1 MKRIFIIIAITIT
14 FLGILISAS
23 PFILQLTG
31 LDEPLKK
38 RLLEKVFPDEENAVL
53 ELDDFTIGI
62 NGISID
68 QISYISE
75 DGSLEL
81 LIDAIEINLD
91 VINLFRHKAG
101 LNNLIS
107 RIHID
112 KPRLI
117 LHYRHQEEEGAKP
130 ISAGTRIPAEKIEYL
145 LKQTPDILVHSGKV
159 ILAGSDGSYF
169 SIAQNLD
176 GALTVEDSLITL
188 SGGVLSS
195 QEKNFNMRAHYNL
208 RDANFRAEVEIK
220 DYVVNNNIAARFSRE
235 FTDAFN
241 LHNGRIA
248 GKLKARGQF
257 ASLDSLVLNGQLHL
271 EDISGDLSGTAFDSL
286 SCLVNVRN
294 NSLAIDEGRLSFQN
308 TPVSFSAG
316 IKNIFH
322 PVIAGRIYNEAIRIR
337 NIPAFST
344 LPWDSGYVSLRAQY
358 RFDRELTVKGLVLA
372 PDFLFA
378 GSRFSNLKINWDY
391 AGKQLRL
398 EDLRLNS
405 IFGAF
410 SGRGR
415 YDLPTQALSMELD
428 AKNYSQQ
435 HLVFD
440 KLSNAGHDMGLR
452 LNVNFK
458 NGYVNGR
465 WHYALVRTDTLWST
479 FGAIKGNGKNLK
491 ISTRYSS
498 DKDFKFDAL
507 VSDYLSDP
515 KISYMDI
522 SDFPFHR
529 MTSDPLVHSLRKKI
543 RTTAHLS
550 GTINDLRGALLF
562 RKKNRPDT
570 LFSATTHILNLTG
583 EKHSLKGEISVGQL
597 IGEYSVDISRSFLGS
612 YFNFENTLKGDF
624 FIDLNQPS
632 TLSGNIKL
640 NHFKLYKL
648 AGLKPGDDYKTQAYL
663 DGKVNI
669 SGSLKEPRLDGYIS
683 GDRFV
688 FNDQGYFKPE
698 LKIRVNRTRLAVDTL
713 NIFQNN
719 RPILTGRA
727 TWHFLN
733 DQIFGYA
740 GGDNIDLATIFKA
753 MGLSGE
759 VLTGD
764 AAYNFSL
771 KGTSRR
777 PFMQAGINVNNGML
791 NNIAFDRL
799 TLKVDDRL
807 DSTGTFLNPDAH
819 ILEIEDFSL
828 VKSGRYHLYGVGT
841 LPLSANREMDIA
853 LKFDGDI
860 FHYLNHWVPFFRDG
874 ASFSDINAKLRGRRN
889 DLKLVAADITIDR
902 GELWL
907 ADVARHVQ
915 DISTHIVLEEGSG
928 KVDIKHFTAFV
939 DNEYL
944 KIHTVRDL
952 PVVDGRKLK
961 HWNFKG
967 LGLDFGILAMETS
980 GEGVNIH
987 LPGLMY
993 ANETGHIHLQG
1004 RSGQPYFYFAGPIRH
1019 PTVFGEVVLNN
1030 SQVTFPFVVSGKPG
1044 KRKSP
1049 VQEFLANMEWDILV
1063 RAGKDVSYRRDIPAY
1078 IDNVRA
1084 ELTVDEG
1091 SPGLDFTGII
1101 KKGTFRPQGS
1111 LVSSRG
1117 RLEYLDL
1124 NFKVD
1129 RFNISFNRNEQMP
1142 EVSGRAWTTIR
1153 DSVGAIPKTIYLQ
1166 LYAVDP
1172 KTGNERRQGNWEDFK
1187 FKLVSADPTIGE
1199 TQEQVMAYLGYSAEN
1214 IRQKATTVGGAI
1226 TERYL
1231 IRPLLRPL
1239 EKALENNLGID
1250 LVRFNSNIAR
1260 NLFYSSVGRQ
1270 VGGNKNSIIN
1280 PFYSGNSY
1288 LYLMSSSE
1296 VTLGKYLSENLYLS
1310 YTGQLVSVYD
1320 NTETGFD
1327 FNHSIGLEYRFFR
1340 NMLIEFEWDRELMS
1354 YYNFANQRQYLEDFK
1369 IRFRHSFTF

>member
-1 MKRIFIIIAITIT
+1 MKRIFVIIAITLT

-23 PFILQLTG
+23 PMLLRWTG
-31 LDEPLKK
+31 LDEPLKR
-38 RLLEKVFPDEENAVL
+38 RLLAKVFPDKENAVL
-53 ELDDFTIGI
+53 ELDDFSIGI

-81 LIDAIEINLD
+81 LIDAIQINLD
-91 VINLFRHKAG
+91 VINLFRHRAG

-117 LHYRHQEEEGAKP
+117 LHYRHEAGDTLIEGG
-130 ISAGTRIPAEKIEYL
+130 SRIPASKIEYL

-169 SIAQNLD
+169 SIAQNLE

-188 SGGVLSS
+188 SGGLLSS
-195 QEKNFNMRAHYNL
+195 QDKNFNMRAHYNL
-208 RDANFRAEVEIK
+208 GDANFRAEVEIK
-220 DYVVNNNIAARFSRE
+220 NYVVNNNIATKFSRE
-235 FTDAFN
+235 FTDAFKLGNGHISGN
-241 LHNGRIA
+241 LN
-248 GKLKARGQF
+248 ARGQF
-257 ASLDSLVLNGQLHL
+257 ASLDSLLLSGRLRL
-271 EDISGDLSGTAFDSL
+271 ENISGNIAGSGFDSL
-286 SCLVNVRN
+286 NCRLQIRN
-294 NSLAIDEGRLSFQN
+294 NRLTVDDGRLLFQEI
-308 TPVSFSAG
+308 PVKFTTA

-322 PVIAGRIYNEAIRIR
+322 PVPTGNIQNSAIPIKRI
-337 NIPAFST
+337 PVFST
-344 LPWDSGYVSLRAQY
+344 MPWDSGTVSVNA
-358 RFDRELTVKGLVLA
+358 RFRYENGLTAEGLVETPA
-372 PDFLFA
+372 FVFA
-378 GSRFSNLKINWDY
+378 GSRFADLNIKWNY
-391 AGKQLRL
+391 AGNKLHLGDFRL
-398 EDLRLNS
+398 KS
-405 IFGAF
+405 VFGAF
-410 SGRGR
+410 KGRGS
-415 YDLPTQALSMELD
+415 YDLRGQILSLGLE
-428 AKNYSQQ
+428 ARNISRQ
-435 HLVFD
+435 HLIFD
-440 KLSNAGHDMGLR
+440 KLSDAEHDMGIR
-452 LNVNFK
+452 LNVNLK
-458 NGYVNGR
+458 NGYVRGR
-465 WHYALVRTDTLWST
+465 WRYALVRTDTLWST
-479 FGAIKGNGKNLK
+479 FGTIRGNGQKLN
-491 ISTRYSS
+491 IITRYSS
-498 DKDFKFDAL
+498 DKAFQFDAL
-507 VSDYLSDP
+507 ISDYLSDP
-515 KISYMDI
+515 RIRYLNVT
-522 SDFPFHR
+522 DFPFYR

-543 RTTAHLS
+543 QTSAHLS
-550 GTINDLRGALLF
+550 GTINDLKGAILF
-562 RKKNRPDT
+562 RRKNKPDT

-583 EKHSLKGEISVGQL
+583 KKHTFTGHVNVGQL
-597 IGEYSVDISRSFLGS
+597 IGDYRVDMTRDFLGS
-612 YFNFENTLKGDF
+612 DFNFENMLKGNF
-624 FIDLNQPS
+624 VIDLSRNS
-632 TLSGNIKL
+632 ALSGDIQL
-640 NHFKLYKL
+640 DRFKLYKL
-648 AGLKPGDDYKTQAYL
+648 AGMKPGDDYKTQAYL
-663 DGKVNI
+663 DGSIQIGGN
-669 SGSLKEPRLDGYIS
+669 LKEPRLEGYIS
-683 GDRFV
+683 GDQFV

-698 LKIRVNRTRLAVDTL
+698 LKVSINRRRLVVDTL

-719 RPILTGRA
+719 RTIFTGQA
-727 TWHFLN
+727 TWLFLN

-740 GGDNIDLATIFKA
+740 GGDNVDVATIFKA
-753 MGLSGE
+753 LGLPGD
-759 VLTGD
+759 VLTGE
-764 AAYNFSL
+764 AAYNLSL
-771 KGTSRR
+771 KGTSRK
-777 PFMQAGINVNNGML
+777 PFLQAGININNGRL

-807 DSTGTFLNPDAH
+807 DTSGTFLNPAAH

-841 LPLSANREMDIA
+841 LPLSENREMDIA

-915 DISTHIVLEEGSG
+915 NISTHIVLAEGSG
-928 KVDIKHFTAFV
+928 KVDIKHFTAYV
-939 DNEYL
+939 DDNYL

-980 GEGVNIH
+980 GEGVDIH

-993 ANETGHIHLQG
+993 ENETGDIHLQG

-1030 SQVTFPFVVSGKPG
+1030 AQVTFPFVVSGKPG
-1044 KRKSP
+1044 KRKNP
-1049 VQEFLANMEWDILV
+1049 VEEFLANMEWDILV

-1280 PFYSGNSY
+1280 PFYSGTSY

>member
-1 MKRIFIIIAITIT
+1 MKRILVIIAITLS
-14 FLGILISAS
+14 FLGIFISAT
-23 PFILQLTG
+23 PFLLKITG
-31 LDEPLKK
+31 LDIPLKK
-38 RLLEKVFPDEENAVL
+38 RLLEKVFPDEENAIL

-68 QISYISE
+68 QISYVSE

-91 VINLFRHKAG
+91 LINLFRHREG
-101 LNNLIS
+101 LNSLVS

-117 LHYRHQEEEGAKP
+117 LHYRRPGADAVP
-130 ISAGTRIPAEKIEYL
+130 TAEQPLPVEKVEYL
-145 LKQTPDILVHSGKV
+145 LRQAPDILVHSGKV

-176 GALTVEDSLITL
+176 GALSVKDSLITL

-195 QEKNFNMRAHYNL
+195 QDKNFVLRAAYNL
-208 RDANFRAEVEIK
+208 SAARFKAGISINN
-220 DYVVNNNIAARFSRE
+220 YVVGNNVVARFSRE
-235 FTDAFN
+235 F
-241 LHNGRIA
+241 
-248 GKLKARGQF
+248 ARGLSLNHGLVDGELDVDGRF
-257 ASLDSLVLNGQLHL
+257 ASLDSIRVNGHL
-271 EDISGDLSGTAFDSL
+271 ILGRIAGAYSGTRFDSL
-286 SCLVNVRN
+286 GATVTISDNRL
-294 NSLAIDEGRLSFQN
+294 SLDDGRLSFLN
-308 TPVSFSAG
+308 MPLNFSTEIG
-316 IKNIFH
+316 NIFH
-322 PVIAGRIYNEAIRIR
+322 PVVTGRVYNKRFRVRAH
-337 NIPAFST
+337 PSFTS
-344 LPWDSGYVSLRAQY
+344 LPWDSGTVALSARYH
-358 RFDRELTVKGLVLA
+358 FDGELTVSGAISA
-372 PDFLFA
+372 PAFVFS
-378 GSRFSNLKINWDY
+378 GSRFSGLQVNWTYEPDRLRLASFSLKSILGTFKGRGTYNIP
-391 AGKQLRL
+391 GHSLHLRL
-398 EDLRLNS
+398 EAQNR
-405 IFGAF
+405 
-410 SGRGR
+410 
-415 YDLPTQALSMELD
+415 
-428 AKNYSQQ
+428 SQQ

-440 KLSNAGHDMGLR
+440 KLSNAEHQMGLN
-452 LNVNFK
+452 LDVNFK
-458 NGYVNGR
+458 TGATRGR
-465 WHYALVRTDTLWST
+465 WRYALLRTDTLWST
-479 FGAIKGNGKNLK
+479 FGDIRGRGGRLN
-491 ISTRYSS
+491 ISTQYSS
-498 DKDFKFDAL
+498 DKSFRFSAL
-507 VSDYLSDP
+507 VDDYLTRP
-515 KISYMDI
+515 RIRYLNI
-522 SDFPFHR
+522 ADFPFQR
-529 MTSDPLVHSLRKKI
+529 MTSDPLMRSLREKVHSSAR
-543 RTTAHLS
+543 LS
-550 GTINDLRGALLF
+550 GTINDLHGAILF
-562 RKKNRPDT
+562 RNKNGQDT
-570 LFSATTHILNLTG
+570 LFSATTRIRNLTG
-583 EKHSLKGEISVGQL
+583 EKQAVSGRISVGGL
-597 IGEYSVDISRSFLGS
+597 EGDYNVDMSETFLGS
-612 YFNFENTLKGDF
+612 YFNFDQALTGEF
-624 FIDLNQPS
+624 FVDLEHS
-632 TLSGNIKL
+632 SRLSGKIL
-640 NHFKLYKL
+640 LDHFQVFKLARQKL
-648 AGLKPGDDYKTQAYL
+648 GDDYKTQAYL
-663 DGKVNI
+663 DGKIVLD
-669 SGSLKEPRLDGYIS
+669 GTVRAPRLEGYLS

-698 LKIRVNRTRLAVDTL
+698 IKFSANRTRMALDTL
-713 NIFQNN
+713 NIYQNN
-719 RPILTGRA
+719 RTILTGRG

-733 DQIFGYA
+733 DQISAYA
-740 GGDNIDLATIFKA
+740 GGDNVDINTIFRA
-753 MGLSGE
+753 LGLEDGI
-759 VLTGD
+759 LTGQG
-764 AAYNFSL
+764 AYNFSL
-771 KGTSRR
+771 KGTRQK
-777 PFMQAGINVNNGML
+777 PFMQAGINISKGML
-791 NNIAFDRL
+791 KDIAFDRL

-807 DSTGTFLNPDAH
+807 DSAGTFFNLRSH
-819 ILEIEDFSL
+819 ILEVEDFSL
-828 VKSGRYHLYGVGT
+828 IKSGRYHLYGVGT
-841 LPLSANREMDIA
+841 LPLSDSRDMDVAI
-853 LKFDGDI
+853 KFDGDI
-860 FHYLNHWVPFFRDG
+860 FHYLNRWVPFFRDG
-874 ASFSDINAKLRGRRN
+874 ASFSDINLKFRGRRN
-889 DLKLVAADITIDR
+889 DIKLVAADVTIDR

-907 ADVARHVQ
+907 ADVAGHVK
-915 DISTHIVLEEGSG
+915 DISTHIVLKEGSG
-928 KVDIKHFTAFV
+928 KVDIKHFTAYV
-939 DNEYL
+939 DENYL
-944 KIHTVRDL
+944 KIHTVRHL

-967 LGLDFGILAMETS
+967 LGLDFGILALETS
-980 GEGVNIH
+980 GEGVDIH

-993 ANETGHIHLQG
+993 ENETGNIFLRG
-1004 RSGQPYFYFAGPIRH
+1004 RGDQPYFYFAGPIKY
-1019 PTVFGEVVLNN
+1019 PTVFGEVIVNN
-1030 SQVTFPFVVSGKPG
+1030 SKVTFPFIAGEHGKT
-1044 KRKSP
+1044 RKNNP
-1049 VQEFLANMEWDILV
+1049 VLEFLANMEWDILV
-1063 RAGKDVSYRRDIPAY
+1063 RAGKDVRYRRDIPAY

-1129 RFNISFNRNEQMP
+1129 RFNISFNRNERMP
-1142 EVSGRAWTTIR
+1142 VVGGRAWTTIR

-1172 KTGNERRQGNWEDFK
+1172 QTGNERSQGNWEDFK

-1280 PFYSGNSY
+1280 PLYSGTSY